1 MHVNSLPV
9 LSLLIILPLA
19 ASLLVAFIKDDLT
32 VRRVTLGASLLEILL
47 ALPLLGFTPDAG
59 FQFVENVHWIA
70 AWDVNYHLAVDGIS
84 ILMIW
89 LTVATLPMCVLC
101 SWTYIGKRIKE
112 FHICLLMMTAACIG
126 VFAAMDF
133 VLFYIFW
140 EAMLIPMYLL
150 IAVWGGDQRRYASI
164 KFFLY
169 TLAGS
174 CLLLAAIVAFRVV
187 GGTFSIPELMH
198 TSFSFRFQF
207 WAFLAMALAFAVKV
221 PMFPFHTWLPAAH
234 VQAPSAGSVILAAVL
249 LKMGAYGFLRFCLP
263 LTPMASSYFAPLMIG
278 ISIVSI
284 LYGGFVAL
292 GQNDIKKLVAYSSVA
307 HMGFVTLGIFLFDQ
321 QGVQGALLQ
330 MLNHGI
336 ITGAL
341 FMMIGAIYERSH
353 SREIT
358 KNLGLGKYLP
368 AFMFFWGLF
377 ALASLSF
384 PGTNGFVGEILVF
397 AAAFRVDPIVGA
409 LIVPGALLGAA
420 YMFRVSLKMAW
431 GSPASPVAD
440 DDDHH
445 GAEPAAEHTGGPL
458 ADAGHETGSEPGPEA
473 GHGAGNGGHGTG
485 HDDHHEE
492 KKSKWPDLNCREL
505 IYLAIPGVLVLMIGL
520 APTPFLNIVTP
531 SVDKLLTDYS
541 IRSNKI
547 VLTQIDGGDVVRAT
561 SIASSAVKLAMEPGR
576 VPDALALSHLLEDGA
591 TASYADTNIVL
602 VAANQ
607 GETK

>member
-1 MHVNSLPV
+1 VNSLPV
-9 LSLLIILPLA
+9 LSLLVILPLA
-19 ASLLVAFIKDDLT
+19 ASVAVAFLRDDLT
-32 VRRVTLGASLLEILL
+32 VRRVSLAASVAEILL
-47 ALPLLGFTPDAG
+47 ALPLLRFAPDGG
-59 FQFVENVHWIA
+59 FQFVERTVWVA
-70 AWDVNYHLAVDGIS
+70 AWGLEYHLAVDGIS

-101 SWTYIGKRIKE
+101 SWTYIGQRIKE
-112 FHICLLMMTAACIG
+112 FHICLLVMTSACIG

-133 VLFYIFW
+133 VLFYVFW

-174 CLLLAAIVAFRVV
+174 TLLLAAIVAFRIA
-187 GGTFSIPELMH
+187 GGTFSIPELMRQ
-198 TSFSFRFQF
+198 SFSFRFQF

-263 LTPMASSYFAPLMIG
+263 LTPMASSYFAPMMIG

-307 HMGFVTLGIFLFDQ
+307 HMGFVTLGIFLFEQ

-358 KNLGLGKYLP
+358 NNLGLGKYLP
-368 AFMFFWGLF
+368 AFMGFWGLF

-384 PGTNGFVGEILVF
+384 PGTNGFVGEVLVF
-397 AAAFRVDPIVGA
+397 AAAFRVDPIIGA

-431 GSPASPVAD
+431 GRPASPVA
-440 DDDHH
+440 
-445 GAEPAAEHTGGPL
+445 
-458 ADAGHETGSEPGPEA
+458 GHD
-473 GHGAGNGGHGTG
+473 GHGDSGHTHDN
-485 HDDHHEE
+485 HDDHAHDDDR
-492 KKSKWPDLNCREL
+492 KSAWPDLNKREWT
-505 IYLAIPGVLVLMIGL
+505 YLALPAVLVLLIGL
-520 APTPFLNIVTP
+520 APTRFLGMVTP
-531 SVDKLLTDYS
+531 AVDALLTDYAT
-541 IRSNKI
+541 RSNKT
-547 VLTQIDGGDVVRAT
+547 VLTEIDASDAVRTAGFAQSVVNLALETGRAPAAAAS
-561 SIASSAVKLAMEPGR
+561 SIAVM
-576 VPDALALSHLLEDGA
+576 
-591 TASYADTNIVL
+591 
-602 VAANQ
+602 AANQ
-607 GETK
+607 GERQ

>member
-1 MHVNSLPV
+1 MNSLPV
-9 LSLLIILPLA
+9 LTFLIVLPLA
-19 ASLLVAFIKDDLT
+19 ASVLLAFIKDDLT
-32 VRRVTLGASLLEILL
+32 VRRVTLGVSILELLL
-47 ALPLLGFTPDAG
+47 ALPLLGFTPDGG
-59 FQFVENVHWIA
+59 FQFVEKVTWVTT
-70 AWDVNYHLAVDGIS
+70 WDIHYHLAVDGIS

-101 SWTYIGKRIKE
+101 SWTYIGRRIKE
-112 FHICLLMMTAACIG
+112 FHICLLMMTAACVG
-126 VFAAMDF
+126 VFSAMDF
-133 VLFYIFW
+133 VLFWVCW

-150 IAVWGGDQRRYASI
+150 IAVWGGDERRYASI
-164 KFFLY
+164 KFFIY

-174 CLLLAAIVAFRVV
+174 TLLLAAIVAFRVV
-187 GGTFSIPELMH
+187 GGTFSIPELMR
-198 TSFSFRFQF
+198 TGFSFRFQF

-263 LTPMASSYFAPLMIG
+263 MTPMASEFFAPLMIG

-307 HMGFVTLGIFLFDQ
+307 HMGFVTLGIFLFDL

-353 SREIT
+353 SREIS

-368 AFMFFWGLF
+368 AFMGFWGLF

-384 PGTNGFVGEILVF
+384 PGTNGFVGEVLVF
-397 AAAFRVDPIVGA
+397 AAAFRVDPVVGA

-431 GSPASPVAD
+431 GTPASPVAD
-440 DDDHH
+440 DDDHGH
-445 GAEPAAEHTGGPL
+445 DAHAEAES
-458 ADAGHETGSEPGPEA
+458 AVPEA
-473 GHGAGNGGHGTG
+473 VAETPHGGR
-485 HDDHHEE
+485 HDDRE
-492 KKSKWPDLNCREL
+492 SKWPDLNRREWT
-505 IYLAIPGVLVLMIGL
+505 YLVLPAMLVIMIGL
-520 APTPFLNIVTP
+520 APTPFLGLVTP
-531 SVDKLLTDYS
+531 SVSKLLSDYS
-541 IRSNKI
+541 IRSNK
-547 VLTQIDGGDVVRAT
+547 VVQARFDGSAAARSTAL
-561 SIASSAVKLAMEPGR
+561 ARSAVQLVLEPGR
-576 VPDALALSHLLEDGA
+576 ASEAAGINSGTPAPGTRADAVPV
-591 TASYADTNIVL
+591 ADTMTM
-602 VAANQ
+602 AANQ
-607 GETK
+607 GESQ